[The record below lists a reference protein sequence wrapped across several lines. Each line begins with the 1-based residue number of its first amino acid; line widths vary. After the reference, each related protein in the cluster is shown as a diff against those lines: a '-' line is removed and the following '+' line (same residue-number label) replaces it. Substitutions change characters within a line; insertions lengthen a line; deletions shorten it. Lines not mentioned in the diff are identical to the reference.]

1 MSDADTHTDEYPFA
15 LTYGDTD
22 LDSESHFVTGTY
34 TNIESNYDPNTG
46 TLVVTFNIAN
56 GTSPH
61 YFSRTNSDLLR
72 EAGVIV

>member
-1 MSDADTHTDEYPFA
+1 MSDTDTNEYPFA

-34 TNIESNYDPNTG
+34 TNIESNYDTNSG
-46 TLVVTFNIAN
+46 TLVVTFALAD
-56 GTSPH
+56 GTNLH

-72 EAGVIV
+72 EAGVID